1 VLRKAP
7 SKILKQKMRKGK
19 KENEK
24 TNGVKARRKKEKR
37 QKKKEREGGQGI
49 GKRLNSTSRISIFGH
64 WQL

>member
-1 VLRKAP
+1 
-7 SKILKQKMRKGK
+7 MRKGK

-37 QKKKEREGGQGI
+37 QKKKEREGGQGM